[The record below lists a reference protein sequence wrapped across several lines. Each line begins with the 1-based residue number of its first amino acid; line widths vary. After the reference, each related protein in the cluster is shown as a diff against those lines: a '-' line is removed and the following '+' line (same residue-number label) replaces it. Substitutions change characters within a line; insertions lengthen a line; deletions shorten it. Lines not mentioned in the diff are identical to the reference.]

1 MLKVLVTGS
10 NGQLGTEL
18 KHLSSVNTNF
28 EFTFID
34 SDVLNLSKPQEIV
47 DYFADKN
54 FEAIVNCAAYT
65 AVDKAE
71 SESEL
76 ADLINHQAVATL
88 ASIAKEK
95 NIKLIHISTDYVFDG
110 TNYRPYVESDLTKP
124 VSVYGKTKL
133 AGEQAVFSVC
143 PGNTA
148 IIRTSWLYSG
158 FGNNFVK
165 TMLRLGSER
174 DSLNV
179 IFDQVGTP
187 TYARDLAQVIIE
199 ILPKLKN
206 TKPEIYHYSNE
217 GVASWYDFAKAIFK
231 ISNINCKVNAITTAQ
246 YPTPAVRPNYS
257 ILDKAKIKSEFGIS
271 IPYWKDS
278 LAECLNGLEAKK

>member
-10 NGQLGTEL
+10 NGQLGSEL

-34 SDVLNLSKPQEIV
+34 SDVLNLSKPQEII
-47 DYFADKN
+47 DYFADKS

-110 TNYRPYVESDLTKP
+110 TNYRPYIEADLTKP

-133 AGEQAVFSVC
+133 GGEQAIFSVC
-143 PGNTA
+143 PSNTA

-187 TYARDLAQVIIE
+187 TYARDLARVILE

-271 IPYWKDS
+271 IPYWQDS